1 MSDLLSIGAS
11 GVRAFNTALTAIG
24 SNVSNAETPG
34 YTRRTVSL
42 AEGAGGSG
50 AAATFNGVTVDG
62 IGRAADDY
70 TAAAARNASSDA
82 GRAAS
87 RATWLSAVETDLNDT
102 ATGIGQ
108 TATAFFSAASA
119 LSANPSSTANRQ
131 TMLSALGQTVQAFN
145 STAATLKTTADGIAS
160 AAGTSVA
167 QINASLDQ
175 LAKINSALAGTKPGT
190 SGAADLADQRDAV
203 LNTIGAQVG
212 VDVSIAANGVA
223 TVKLGGSG
231 TDLTAGARLGMT
243 VADNGGISIT
253 AAGKG
258 VSQTVTGLNGTL
270 GGLVES
276 AGVVADRR
284 ASLDAMASS
293 FASAVNGWQAQ
304 GRTAAGTAGA
314 ALLSGNTAAGLA
326 VTTSDPAAIAAAST
340 DGTANGNLLALPAL
354 RGADGVE
361 KRWSALV
368 SDQGLMVQTAT
379 SESNVASARA
389 DSTAATRDAAS
400 AVDLDTE
407 AAELVRY
414 QQAYSGAAKVIQ
426 VARDTMQSI
435 LDLF

>member
-1 MSDLLSIGAS
+1 
-11 GVRAFNTALTAIG
+11 
-24 SNVSNAETPG
+24 
-34 YTRRTVSL
+34 
-42 AEGAGGSG
+42 
-50 AAATFNGVTVDG
+50 
-62 IGRAADDY
+62 
-70 TAAAARNASSDA
+70 
-82 GRAAS
+82 
-87 RATWLSAVETDLNDT
+87 
-102 ATGIGQ
+102 
-108 TATAFFSAASA
+108 
-119 LSANPSSTANRQ
+119 
-131 TMLSALGQTVQAFN
+131 
-145 STAATLKTTADGIAS
+145 
-160 AAGTSVA
+160 
-167 QINASLDQ
+167 
-175 LAKINSALAGTKPGT
+175 
-190 SGAADLADQRDAV
+190 
-203 LNTIGAQVG
+203 
-212 VDVSIAANGVA
+212 
-223 TVKLGGSG
+223 
-231 TDLTAGARLGMT
+231 
-243 VADNGGISIT
+243 
-253 AAGKG
+253 
-258 VSQTVTGLNGTL
+258 
-270 GGLVES
+270 
-276 AGVVADRR
+276 
-284 ASLDAMASS
+284 MASS